1 MMPLS
6 FGLGVFQDEDKL
18 MLMLPSLVWVIFVMA
33 HSLLLMMPA
42 LVWGVD
48 QLRVFEDVNRLMLM
62 ILALF
67 CGCSQRWSYGCY

>member
-18 MLMLPSLVWVIFVMA
+18 MLMLPSLVRVIFVMA

-48 QLRVFEDVNRLMLM
+48 QL
-62 ILALF
+62 
-67 CGCSQRWSYGCY
+67 GCRTS